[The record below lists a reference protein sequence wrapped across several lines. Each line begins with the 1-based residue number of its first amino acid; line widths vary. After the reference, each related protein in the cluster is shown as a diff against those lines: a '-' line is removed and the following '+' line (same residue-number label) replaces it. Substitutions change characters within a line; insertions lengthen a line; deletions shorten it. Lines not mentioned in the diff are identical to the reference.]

1 MKKGHIPIRQCI
13 GCRRRRPARE
23 MILLKSIGDTVVV
36 SHSKDKI
43 PGRGCYTCPTWEC
56 AKSALRKERLSR
68 ALRNNILRFPS
79 PEELLTGLDE
89 KRWLDDQFDR

>member
-1 MKKGHIPIRQCI
+1 MNRGHVPIRQCI

-23 MILLKSIGDTVVV
+23 MVLLKAVGNTVVV
-36 SHSKDKI
+36 SDPRHKL
-43 PGRGCYTCPTWEC
+43 PGRGCYTCPSLEC
-56 AKSALRKERLSR
+56 IKAALRKERLTR
-68 ALRNNILRFPS
+68 ALKRNILILPS